1 MVALAATV
9 MPPMESLHVDEA
21 ALGRAPEVS
30 LRLPA
35 DLVGEVELRLGGAGD
50 YHASAGDR
58 DHVALSELSAGL
70 QWQVDRPS
78 PTNQPMR
85 GRRG

>member
-1 MVALAATV
+1 
-9 MPPMESLHVDEA
+9 MPPMESLQVDA
-21 ALGRAPEVS
+21 AAFGRAPEVS
-30 LRLPA
+30 LPA
-35 DLVGEVELRLGGAGD
+35 DLVREVELRLGGAGD

>member
-1 MVALAATV
+1 
-9 MPPMESLHVDEA
+9 MPPIESLQVDA
-21 ALGRAPEVS
+21 AAFGRAPEVS
-30 LRLPA
+30 LPA
-35 DLVGEVELRLGGAGD
+35 DLVREVELRLGGAGD
-50 YHASAGDR
+50 NRASAGDH
-58 DHVALSELSAGL
+58 DVALPELSAGR